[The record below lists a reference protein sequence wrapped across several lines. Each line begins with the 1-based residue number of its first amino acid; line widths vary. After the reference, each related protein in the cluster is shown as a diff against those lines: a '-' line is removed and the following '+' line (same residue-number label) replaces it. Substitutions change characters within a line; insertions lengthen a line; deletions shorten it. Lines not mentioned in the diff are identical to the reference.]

1 MKKLF
6 KLFILAMLAVCGV
19 ACEPTNDDGNGGS
32 TNTFDIKVSN
42 ITSDG
47 ATVSVTPSNSDTY
60 YFDVYEK
67 SLYDQYASDSDFLAF
82 WKADIQ
88 SNIDELN
95 KQGYNITIANYVSS
109 GNDSF
114 TYEGNYA
121 LKPNT
126 AYYAFAFGL
135 STEGEI
141 TTDVTK
147 IAFRTLAASGGD
159 EGGNINIDYLV
170 WGRFTG
176 YGDEYNVGARN
187 WVFVLYDDSRT
198 CSLTIELQTEV
209 SATEPTLG
217 EYPISST
224 LAAGT
229 AIAGNL
235 DEEGYYYG
243 TYWSTSSGSVF
254 CKSGKLILD
263 KSGDNYI
270 ITLDA
275 IDQNGNTITAS
286 YNGELE
292 NRTSNN

>member
-6 KLFILAMLAVCGV
+6 NLLLAVLAIFGV
-19 ACEPTNDDGNGGS
+19 ACEQSNDEGGS
-32 TNTFDIKVSN
+32 SNTFVINVSN

-67 SLYDQYASDSDFLAF
+67 AEYDKYASDSAFLAF
-82 WKADIQ
+82 WKTDIQ
-88 SNIDELN
+88 SYMDELN
-95 KQGYNITIANYVSS
+95 SQGSNITFAHFVSID
-109 GNDSF
+109 NDSF
-114 TYEGNYA
+114 TYEGNFA

-135 STEGEI
+135 LTDGEI

-147 IAFRTLAASGGD
+147 VAFRTLPATDGD
-159 EGGNINIDYLV
+159 EGGNTNIDYLV
-170 WGRFTG
+170 WGRFAG

-198 CSLTIELQTEV
+198 CSLTIELQTEL

-229 AIAGNL
+229 AIAGAL

-254 CKSGKLILD
+254 CKSGNITLD
-263 KSGDNYI
+263 KSDDNYI

-275 IDQNGNTITAS
+275 IDQDGNAITAS
-286 YNGELE
+286 YTGALE
-292 NRTSNN
+292 KYDFSN